1 VAHAT
6 SCEYSSADTRASFC
20 GPQKQSASDD
30 TTGRFLLSKVA
41 EATKTELIHDG
52 VDGEYSIATLSVAQ
66 LAGVKR

>member
-1 VAHAT
+1 M
-6 SCEYSSADTRASFC
+6 
-20 GPQKQSASDD
+20 
-30 TTGRFLLSKVA
+30 LSKVA